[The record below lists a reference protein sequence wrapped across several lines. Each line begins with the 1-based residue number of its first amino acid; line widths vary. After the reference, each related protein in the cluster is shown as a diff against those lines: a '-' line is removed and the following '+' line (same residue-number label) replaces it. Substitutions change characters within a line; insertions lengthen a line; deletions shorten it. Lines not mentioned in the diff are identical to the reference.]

1 MTPDPVKI
9 ERRERIAVVRFDRGG
24 RANALDFA
32 AMDAL
37 AAAAHELAGD
47 RDLAAVILTG
57 AANVFSAGM
66 DLRDPA
72 FQRLDHMDLAE
83 LRHLAAKGPAMC
95 RAWAGIEAPTIAAIE
110 GPCLGGGF
118 ALAAMCDFRVAGE
131 GARFGAPEVSVG
143 VNMGWHSVP
152 RLVGLVGAQATRR
165 VLLIGERWS
174 AAEAIA
180 AGFVDRL
187 APDGGAL
194 DAGLELATALAQ
206 QPAEALRMTKR
217 QIEAAAHGH
226 DWMASALDGD
236 QHALAWL
243 GEDFR
248 RSLAAFSERQGGDAP

>member
-1 MTPDPVKI
+1 MTPDPVAI
-9 ERRERIAVVRFDRGG
+9 ERRDRIAIVRFDRGG
-24 RANALDFA
+24 RANAMDFA
-32 AMDAL
+32 AMDAV
-37 AAAAHELAGD
+37 AAAAGVLQGE

-57 AANVFSAGM
+57 APTIFSAGM

-83 LRHLAAKGPAMC
+83 IRHLAAKGPAMC

-152 RLVGLVGAQATRR
+152 RLVGLIGAQATRR
-165 VLLIGERWS
+165 VLLISERWS
-174 AAEAIA
+174 AAEAYS
-180 AGFVDRL
+180 AGFLDRL
-187 APDGGAL
+187 APDGDALAAAL
-194 DAGLELATALAQ
+194 DLAATLAR

-217 QIEAAAHGH
+217 QIEAAAHGL
-226 DWMASALDGD
+226 DWMASALDSD
-236 QHALAWL
+236 QHALSWF
-243 GEDFR
+243 GDDFR
-248 RSLAAFSERQGGDAP
+248 RSLAAFARRQDGDAP

>member
-1 MTPDPVKI
+1 MKADPVTI
-9 ERRERIAVVRFDRGG
+9 ERRDRIAIVRFDRGG
-24 RANALDFA
+24 RANAMDFA
-32 AMDAL
+32 AMNAL
-37 AAAAHELAGD
+37 AEAASGLQKD

-72 FQRLDHMDLAE
+72 FRRLDGMDLAE

-118 ALAAMCDFRVAGE
+118 ALAAMCDFRVAAE

-152 RLVGLVGAQATRR
+152 RLVGLIGAQAARR
-165 VLLIGERWS
+165 VLLIGERWI

-180 AGFVDRL
+180 AGFLDRL
-187 APDGGAL
+187 APDGAAL
-194 DAGLELATALAQ
+194 DGAIELAATLAR
-206 QPAEALRMTKR
+206 QPTEALRMTKR
-217 QIEAAAHGH
+217 QIEAAAHGL
-226 DWMASALDGD
+226 DWMASALDSD

-248 RSLAAFSERQGGDAP
+248 RSLAAFARREGR

>member
-1 MTPDPVKI
+1 MTPDPVAI
-9 ERRERIAVVRFDRGG
+9 ERRDRIAIVRFDRGG
-24 RANALDFA
+24 RANAMDFA
-32 AMDAL
+32 AMNAL
-37 AAAAHELAGD
+37 AEAASGLQKD

-72 FQRLDHMDLAE
+72 FRRLDGMDLAE

-118 ALAAMCDFRVAGE
+118 ALAAMCDFRVAAE
-131 GARFGAPEVSVG
+131 GTRFGAPEVSVG

-152 RLVGLVGAQATRR
+152 RLVGLIGAQATRR

-180 AGFVDRL
+180 AGFLDRL
-187 APDGGAL
+187 APDGAAL
-194 DAGLELATALAQ
+194 DGAIELAATLAR
-206 QPAEALRMTKR
+206 QPAEVLRMTKR
-217 QIEAAAHGH
+217 QIEAAAHGL
-226 DWMASALDGD
+226 DWMASALDSD

-248 RSLAAFSERQGGDAP
+248 RSLAAFARREDR